1 MSDVPRSAY
10 RQPVTPSGLESI
22 EKGTLSWL
30 DDDMYNNLN
39 TGVLEQYLEEKNLQ
53 ESFEISHWD
62 TKKVLIGILI
72 GAIFSGVSAYIGL
85 KIGITIAAG
94 WYVAYLLG
102 MAYQWSPSE
111 VNIATSAT
119 TGAINASTG
128 FVFTFPAIFLLAYSD
143 DYKVGNGFLIS
154 SIDTLQLA
162 FIGIIASMFAGFLGV
177 MYFIIFRRVWLV
189 EDPLPMPGFEA
200 TLKMLDIASDVS
212 SGAADTARDSLKT
225 VGIWTAISMGIMFLI
240 DYPLIWSRKVMALPG
255 SIADWVAT
263 KLSGDEWGLASV
275 YTERWI
281 HQPTKLDEGNSPYG
295 GPGITPYES
304 SNPFSYTFLGLEI
317 SPTLLAIGW
326 FMKFRVAFLV
336 NLGSIIAWF
345 YIVPLV
351 VIMDVP
357 VYDFEQQQYFRI
369 TEYGDINNPP
379 VYPFVQWM
387 AFKSLVRTIAIGA
400 ILGGGLLGLLKMAPT
415 FVSIFTDIAKA
426 FKGEKGDE
434 FIETKGWYEWPLN
447 HIPVFM
453 LIASIAMILIFIL
466 GGFPLFPAILFSVV
480 LLSTTFLLGAI
491 AVRVMGETG
500 IEPVSGTSFIVL
512 LMLLLVF
519 LNFPVGL
526 SKEESILMA
535 LVGTTVFGSAISMSG
550 TVVGDYKN
558 SLYIGNR
565 PYHISKGNI
574 LGVIPGAILG
584 AGVAIFLSKLLAE
597 GSIDLQAPQ
606 ANAFA
611 SFTIILAEGQGDW
624 IALGLG
630 FALGGFIEWAT
641 GMGTSFG
648 LGMYLPTPITFPMLA
663 GGAARDWWEKRRLN
677 PKVEAIRLEKGN
689 KEAEKSRAL
698 LLLFTFMI
706 AAGAMTGEAF
716 HGVESAI
723 LAVADEVEVEQ
734 EYEPMKW
741 SEDTYLDEILGVSG
755 DNFDAVIAY
764 AIERN
769 CEYEQRIRNLDGL
782 SGCPETL
789 SEEYISGSPC
799 TLISS
804 ESVICSES
812 LGIKSWWPQARFAV
826 FIAVNTSLIFVI
838 YLLFKSAGIIGIQN
852 ADDSEQNIEVMDA
865 ELAD

>member
-143 DYKVGNGFLIS
+143 DYKVGDGFLIS
-154 SIDTLQLA
+154 SVDTLQLA

-255 SIADWVAT
+255 SIADWIAT

-326 FMKFRVAFLV
+326 FMKFRVALLV

-466 GGFPLFPAILFSVV
+466 GGFPMFPAILFSVV